1 MSRIFRSRGILP
13 ATGGTVTQLA
23 SASIALALALIAG
36 PAGAAEPVSLS
47 QDGWTIRAQPDQ
59 GLVSVAHDGLGELV
73 RNARLNLS
81 SSDGL
86 HAWTTFTAE
95 VAGRELRVRT
105 SGPRSTWVFET
116 AGDRLTV
123 SSTSPA
129 AVLTGDVPAPAERT
143 VARLLDP
150 TGTPVDWV
158 GTDEVAHGYGG
169 SETRNASFLPARNP
183 DVMYFALGPVSATTL
198 HAVFDRKTD
207 TAVSFPEAARLQ
219 RRERDRD
226 VLDLTLPVPGSAVI
240 RALPD
245 YFQRTLG
252 LPYYTPFDDRIFA
265 RPPVIWCSWTSYY
278 AEVTEE
284 DVVKNADWIA
294 ANLLPYGFD
303 YVQLD
308 DGYDR
313 GKDGEHYWIERWD
326 RQKFPHGPQWLAAHI
341 KSKGLRPGL
350 WLVPNA
356 YAGAV
361 EQHPDWYVRDKQGRI
376 VKDYDTPA
384 LDSTHPE
391 VLGFLRTLFT
401 TLRGWGFEYY
411 KFDGEHALPRYV
423 PALDRSRLHD
433 PSVDP
438 LVAYRKRLSVIRE
451 AIGPDTFVEGCPA
464 GTPLDGI
471 GTFNSYFNGHDVY
484 NSWQGMY
491 ALFSSIN
498 ANAFWNHVVAYAM
511 PGEGIEI
518 GPPMSRE
525 EAQKRRPR
533 SFLETALTREEP
545 FRGSGTTLA
554 EARTLVSYL
563 SLTGVAYPVSS
574 VMPELPAERVALL
587 EKTLPTLPILP
598 VDLFSRGTDMQWD
611 RFKHTTPDDYLHH
624 YPEILDLKVSGPSG
638 TYDAVG
644 VTNWRSEPITR
655 TVPLGEKLGLPP
667 GRYLAFDSWAETL
680 LGVFSEALSLEV
692 APHDTRVVLVHPL
705 QPRPQLLGN
714 SRHLTGAHSIARL
727 EWDDARRA
735 LRGSSST
742 VAGEPYTLFIHVPE
756 GFTVGRVA
764 ASIEGGRE
772 VAVRQRLTEQLL
784 EISFPGSAQ
793 PVGWAVEFSTAAPR
807 SAAGS
812 RPPSRRASS

>member
-1 MSRIFRSRGILP
+1 MTKHALP
-13 ATGGTVTQLA
+13 
-23 SASIALALALIAG
+23 SIAVVLVVIAG
-36 PAGAAEPVSLS
+36 PARAAEPVSLS
-47 QDGWTIRAQPDQ
+47 QDGWTIRAHPDQ
-59 GLVSVAHDGLGELV
+59 GLLSVAHDRLGTLV

-81 SSDGL
+81 AGDGL
-86 HAWTTFTAE
+86 RTWAAFAAE
-95 VAGRELRVRT
+95 PAGRALRLRT
-105 SGPRSTWVFET
+105 VSPRTTWVFAT

-123 SSTSPA
+123 SSTSPG
-129 AVLTGDVPAPAERT
+129 AVLTGEVLAPADRP

-150 TGTPVDWV
+150 AGTPVDWV

-169 SETRNASFLPARNP
+169 SETRNPSFLPARNP

-198 HAVFDRKTD
+198 HALFDRRTD
-207 TAVSFPEAARLQ
+207 TAVGFPEAARLQ
-219 RRERDRD
+219 RSHRDREA
-226 VLDLTLPVPGSAVI
+226 LDLTLPVPGSAVI
-240 RALPD
+240 HVFPD
-245 YFQRTLG
+245 YFQKTLG
-252 LPYYTPFDDRIFA
+252 VPFYVPFDDATFP
-265 RPPVIWCSWTSYY
+265 RPPIIWCSWTSYY
-278 AEVTEE
+278 AEVREE
-284 DVVKNADWIA
+284 DVVRNADWIA
-294 ANLLPYGFD
+294 ANLEPYGFD

-313 GKDGEHYWIERWD
+313 GTSGAHYWIERWD
-326 RQKFPHGPQWLAAHI
+326 QAKFPHGPRWLAGYV

-361 EQHPDWYVRDKQGRI
+361 EQHPDWYLRDTQGRI
-376 VKDYDTPA
+376 IKDYDTPA

-401 TLRGWGFEYY
+401 TLRNWGFEYY

-423 PALDRSRLHD
+423 PAVDRSRLHD
-433 PSVDP
+433 PSLDP
-438 LVAYRKRLSVIRE
+438 LVAYRRRLEVIRE
-451 AIGPDTFVEGCPA
+451 TIGPGTFVEGCPA
-464 GTPLDGI
+464 GTPLNGI
-471 GTFNSYFNGHDVY
+471 GFFNSYFDGHDVY

-498 ANAFWNHVVAYAM
+498 ANAFWNHVVAYVM

-545 FRGSGTTLA
+545 FRGFGTTLA
-554 EARTLVSYL
+554 EARTLVSLL

-574 VMPELPAERVALL
+574 VMPELPAERVTLL
-587 EKTLPTLPILP
+587 RKTLPTLPILP

-611 RFKHTTPDDYLHH
+611 RFKHTTPDDYVHH

-644 VTNWRSEPITR
+644 VTNWRSESATR
-655 TVPLGEKLGLPP
+655 TVSLTDKLGLAP

-680 LGVFSEALSLEV
+680 LGVFSESLALEV

-705 QPRPQLLGN
+705 LPRPQLVGN
-714 SRHLTGAHSIARL
+714 SRHLTGAHSITAL
-727 EWDDARRA
+727 EWDDARRV
-735 LRGSSST
+735 LRGTSSP
-742 VAGEPYTLFIHVPE
+742 VAGERYTLFVHVPE
-756 GFTVGRVA
+756 GFTATGARAHDA
-764 ASIEGGRE
+764 AGHE
-772 VAVRQRLTEQLL
+772 VPVTQARKSPLL
-784 EISFPGSAQ
+784 EVSFPGGPEPLAWE
-793 PVGWAVEFSTAAPR
+793 VAFSTAAPR

-812 RPPSRRASS
+812 PPPSRRASS